1 MKISN
6 MNTGNKTAV
15 FYITKGSFALA
26 QKLRK
31 LYPDADVFKFSAERV
46 ATNWKRYK
54 NLIFIMSTGIVVRVI
69 AHLIQDKRTDPA
81 VIVLDE
87 KGRFAISLLSGH
99 LGGANDVARKI
110 AGLLD
115 GEAVITTAS
124 DVNNL
129 PSIDLWARKN
139 DLMIDDWETLPKTAT
154 KFINNGTLSIYSEI
168 QVELPGEFLKTD
180 DPECADVSITNK
192 KRTHIDSEGQLYLRP
207 KNLVLGIGCNSRTEA
222 DEIEDAVR
230 KVLNRNNLAFSAIHS
245 VATIDKKGKEP
256 GLIAFAQKYGFKIN
270 TFTPDE
276 LNTVE
281 WIPKSEIVFKY
292 TGARAVSEPA
302 AILAS
307 GADEFLVPKQKM
319 GNVTVAVAELKSQ
332 DGKIYV
338 VGTGPGDIKYITPKA
353 QNAIKEADV
362 IIGYRTYVELIPG
375 LVAGKEVISSGMGQ
389 EIERCKKT
397 LEMASRGK
405 TVALISNGDPGIY
418 AMAGPM
424 LEILNSENLPL
435 EIEIIPGVSALN
447 ACAAKLGAPLMH
459 DFASISLSD
468 RLTPWEVIEARLE
481 AACKADFVIVLYNPR
496 SMGRPDH
503 IDKAREIVI
512 KHRKPETPV
521 GIVKAATREGENI
534 AITNLKNMLEY
545 EIDMQS
551 TVIIGNSQTF
561 VFDNYLVTPRGYE
574 KKYKFLWKANLPP
587 LPLT

>member
-1 MKISN
+1 MD
-6 MNTGNKTAV
+6 TGNKTAV
-15 FYITKGSFALA
+15 FYITNGSFALA

-99 LGGANDVARKI
+99 LGGANDIAREI

-139 DLMIDDWETLPKTAT
+139 DLMIDDWESLPRTAT
-154 KFINNGTLSIYSEI
+154 KFINNGTLRIYSEI
-168 QVELPGEFLKTD
+168 QVEIPEEFLKTD

-192 KRTHIDSEGQLYLRP
+192 KRTHRDSEGSLYLRP
-207 KNLVLGIGCNSRTEA
+207 KNLVLGIGCNSGTDT

-230 KVLNRNNLAFSAIHS
+230 KVLDRNNLAFSAIHS

-256 GLIAFAQKYGFKIN
+256 GLVAFAQKYGFKIN

-332 DGKIYV
+332 NGKIYV
-338 VGTGPGDIKYITPKA
+338 VGTGPGDMKYITPKA

-362 IIGYRTYVELIPG
+362 IIGYRTYIELIPG
-375 LVAGKEVISSGMGQ
+375 LVAGKEVISKEVISSGMGQ

-405 TVALISNGDPGIY
+405 IVALISNGDPGIY

-435 EIEIIPGVSALN
+435 EVEVIPGVSALN

-468 RLTPWEVIEARLE
+468 RLTPWEVIETRLE

-496 SMGRPDH
+496 SMGRPEH
-503 IDKAREIVI
+503 IDRARKIII

-521 GIVKAATREGENI
+521 GIVKAATREGEKI
-534 AITNLKNMLEY
+534 VITDLENMLGY

-551 TVIIGNSQTF
+551 TVIIGNSRTF

-574 KKYKFLWKANLPP
+574 KKYKFS
-587 LPLT
+587 

>member
-1 MKISN
+1 MKTSN
-6 MNTGNKTAV
+6 MDTGNKTAV
-15 FYITKGSFALA
+15 FYITNGSFALA

-31 LYPDADVFKFSAERV
+31 LYPDADVFKFTAERV

-99 LGGANDVARKI
+99 LGGANDIAREI
-110 AGLLD
+110 AGFLD

-139 DLMIDDWETLPKTAT
+139 DLMIDDWESLPRTAT
-154 KFINNGTLSIYSEI
+154 KFINNGTLRIYSEI
-168 QVELPGEFLKTD
+168 QVEMPEEFLKTD

-192 KRTHIDSEGQLYLRP
+192 KRTHSDSEGSLYLRP
-207 KNLVLGIGCNSRTEA
+207 KNLVLGIGCNSGTDT

-230 KVLNRNNLAFSAIHS
+230 KVLGRNNLAFSAIHS

-256 GLIAFAQKYGFKIN
+256 GLVAFAQKYGFKIN

-302 AILAS
+302 AILVS

-332 DGKIYV
+332 NGKIYV
-338 VGTGPGDIKYITPKA
+338 VGTGPGDMKYITPKA

-362 IIGYRTYVELIPG
+362 IIGYRTYIELIPG

-405 TVALISNGDPGIY
+405 IVALISNGDPGIY

-424 LEILNSENLPL
+424 LEILNSQNLPL
-435 EIEIIPGVSALN
+435 EVEVIPGVSALN

-468 RLTPWEVIEARLE
+468 RLTPWEVIETRLE

-496 SMGRPDH
+496 SMGRPEH
-503 IDKAREIVI
+503 IDRARKIII

-521 GIVKAATREGENI
+521 GIVKAATREGEKI
-534 AITNLKNMLEY
+534 VITDLENMLGY

-551 TVIIGNSQTF
+551 TVIIGNSRTF

-574 KKYKFLWKANLPP
+574 KKYKFS
-587 LPLT
+587 

>member
-154 KFINNGTLSIYSEI
+154 KFINNGTLRIYSEI
-168 QVELPGEFLKTD
+168 QVEMPGEFLKTD

-192 KRTHIDSEGQLYLRP
+192 KRTHSDLEGQLYLRP

-222 DEIEDAVR
+222 DEIEEAVR
-230 KVLNRNNLAFSAIHS
+230 KVLNGNNLAFSAIHS

-307 GADEFLVPKQKM
+307 GADKFLVPKQKM
-319 GNVTVAVAELKSQ
+319 GNVTVAVAELRSQ
-332 DGKIYV
+332 NGKIYV

-435 EIEIIPGVSALN
+435 EVEIIPGVSALN

-521 GIVKAATREGENI
+521 GIVKAATREGEKI
-534 AITNLKNMLEY
+534 AITNLENMLEY

-574 KKYKFLWKANLPP
+574 KKYKFS
-587 LPLT
+587 